1 MRTLLAILM
10 LLALTTAAAHA
21 APSRDCLSQAQAAKV
36 YPGQFLKYREVGSLR
51 CWFAGRTPDKSE
63 FKITPASAG
72 PPDARATTPSA
83 QREQAATVER
93 LRAEVEAL
101 RRDVAVATAKAEEK
115 QGQVAQRAQERKA
128 AEDDLVGLEGT
139 LCPGPCE
146 DLRTIEPKELSARL
160 EAAHAAFLEY
170 WTTFNARWALPLS
183 GSAEISMPSA
193 FNVRGLHN

>member
-10 LLALTTAAAHA
+10 FLALTLAAVHA
-21 APSRDCLSQAQAAKV
+21 APSRDCLSQAQAANV
-36 YPGQFLKYREVGSLR
+36 YPGQFLKYREIGSLR

-63 FKITPASAG
+63 FKITPASA
-72 PPDARATTPSA
+72 TPSA
-83 QREQAATVER
+83 AQRVQATPMER
-93 LRAEVEAL
+93 LRSFVEA
-101 RRDVAVATAKAEEK
+101 RRNVAMATAKAEEK
-115 QGQVAQRAQERKA
+115 QARPAETANERKA
-128 AEDDLVGLEGT
+128 AADDLVGLEGT

-146 DLRTIEPKELSARL
+146 DLRTIDPKVLRARL

-193 FNVRGLHN
+193 LNVRGLHN